1 MPRRSNRILNR
12 DGKKFDN
19 IVRLIHRETN
29 TFVNG
34 SVAPLE
40 RSRKIRDIYNIIY
53 ESRELFHMFTHEEF
67 IVKFMKTY
75 IAQGKTI
82 LETCSQNRCANICR
96 AAILRTSKYA
106 EKYLKARDIMIQR
119 AAYKISQK
127 TCVDVSKM
135 VASFL

>member
-1 MPRRSNRILNR
+1 MPRRSNRIFNR

-29 TFVNG
+29 AFVNG

-53 ESRELFHMFTHEEF
+53 ESRELFHIFTHEEF

-75 IAQGKTI
+75 IEQGRTI
-82 LETCSQNRCANICR
+82 LHTCDNKTHANMCR
-96 AAILRTSKYA
+96 AAIMRTTKYA
-106 EKYLKARDIMIQR
+106 EKYLKNRDIIIQL
-119 AAYKISQK
+119 ATYKLAQK
-127 TCVDVSKM
+127 TCVDVSKL